1 VLLSGFAMETNAKP
15 LDGQSQQIFT
25 GLSVTGSPVR
35 LSDMKNERTA
45 TPSLGWVLA
54 LTSVAYFMVVLDALV
69 VVTALPRIQDDLH
82 GGISTLQWTVNAYGI
97 AFAAGI
103 MLAGALGDRFGR
115 RRVMILGLTLFTAA
129 SATCALSPTVSALIA
144 ARIVQG
150 IGAAI
155 VLPISLTILTTA
167 APPKRRDALVGVYT
181 GLAGLA
187 VALGP
192 IVGGAITQ
200 GIDWHWIFWINVPV
214 GVVTVALSTRRLPES
229 FGTREPM
236 DLVGVSLVTFGVVA
250 LVWAL
255 TRGGQVGWLSFE
267 TITALAGGTALLA
280 AFVGWERRS
289 TTPIVPLRLFAN
301 RIFAV
306 GNAITFLMH
315 GATFA
320 VAFFV
325 TQEFQFARGYSPLA
339 TGLHLFPFFA
349 APLFIAP
356 VAGAMA
362 ERIGRRRLIRAGL
375 LLQASGYTWVAV
387 RGSLG
392 TSWVELTAALLVASV
407 GISMALPTVPT
418 AVLSSVA
425 MDEMGTASAINA
437 MAQRFGSVFSIAIG
451 GAVFAAFGH
460 LGSPASVTSG
470 MQPAV
475 GVAAAFAVLALVAS
489 AAIPGDHARTGT
501 AVEVPVPVQA

>member
-1 VLLSGFAMETNAKP
+1 M
-15 LDGQSQQIFT
+15 
-25 GLSVTGSPVR
+25 R
-35 LSDMKNERTA
+35 NERA
-45 TPSLGWVLA
+45 ANHRLGWVLA

-69 VVTALPRIQDDLH
+69 VVTALPRIQEDLH
-82 GGISTLQWTVNAYGI
+82 GGISSLQWTVNAYGI

-115 RRVMILGLTLFTAA
+115 RRVVAFGLTLFTAA
-129 SATCALSPTVSALIA
+129 SAACALSSSVSALIA

-150 IGAAI
+150 LGAAI

-214 GVVTVALSTRRLPES
+214 GIVTVALSTSRLPES

-236 DLVGVSLVTFGVVA
+236 DLAGVSLVTFGVVA

-255 TRGGQVGWLSFE
+255 TRVGQVGWLSPE
-267 TITALAGGTALLA
+267 TITALVAGVALLA
-280 AFVGWERRS
+280 AFVRWEHR
-289 TTPIVPLRLFAN
+289 TAAPIVPPRLFAN
-301 RIFAV
+301 RTFAV

-325 TQEFQFARGYSPLA
+325 TQEFQFARGYSPLSA
-339 TGLHLFPFFA
+339 GMHLFPFFA

-362 ERIGRRRLIRAGL
+362 ERVGRRPLIRAGL
-375 LLQASGYTWVAV
+375 ALQAIGFTWVAV

-425 MDEMGTASAINA
+425 MDEIGKASAINA

-470 MQPAV
+470 VQPAI
-475 GVAAAFAVLALVAS
+475 GVCAAFAVLALVAS
-489 AAIPGDHARTGT
+489 AAIRRDHVSTST
-501 AVEVPVPVQA
+501 AVEVAAPAPA